1 MKLHPTQLT
10 IAKDK
15 TRFKVINCGRRW
27 GKTTLAVEI
36 IKLKALSKPRR
47 ICYIAPTYQQS
58 RDIAWEMLK
67 KELQPIIKD
76 TNESRLEL
84 KVETQKGEIS
94 HISLRGWEAIETL
107 RGQAFDLIVI
117 DEVASMRN
125 FWIGWQEVLRPT
137 LTDRQGSVIFIST
150 PKGFNHFYTLYNK
163 QDLDL
168 DYKSFHFTSYD
179 NPYNKKEEI
188 DKAKTEVADN
198 QFAQEYL
205 ADFRK
210 VEGLVYNLQDEC
222 RIESLDKKTKTEKRI
237 MGVDWGFRN
246 PAAIWVGYLKDKVW
260 ITVDVWKMTERTTAE
275 IIQVINNK
283 LKEHMITAVYP
294 DPAEP
299 DRIEECRRAGVPVY
313 EACKDIEGGVSYIQ
327 DLIKQKR
334 FKVCNNCPDF
344 LEEIDTY
351 QYPEMKDGKMPR
363 EAPEK
368 NNDHL
373 MDAMRYAIYS
383 SKDMGYKFEASPL
396 VLNYNE
402 NGNW

>member
-1 MKLHPTQLT
+1 MHKTQKL
-10 IAKDK
+10 IAQDK
-15 TRFKVINCGRRW
+15 TRFRILNCGRRW
-27 GKTTLAVEI
+27 GKTTLAVEE
-36 IKLKALSKPRR
+36 IKGRAIYKTAR
-47 ICYIAPTYQQS
+47 IAYIAPTYQQA
-58 RDIAWEMLK
+58 RDIAWAMLK
-67 KELQPIIKD
+67 KELQPIAINI
-76 TNESRLEL
+76 NESRLEITVTN
-84 KVETQKGEIS
+84 KKGESSLIA
-94 HISLRGWEAIETL
+94 LRGWEAIETL
-107 RGQAFDLIVI
+107 RGQQFDFLIL

-125 FWIGWQEVLRPT
+125 FWIGWNEVLRPT
-137 LTDRQGSVIFIST
+137 LTDTQGDAMFIST
-150 PKGFNHFYTLYNK
+150 PKGYNHFYTLFNK
-163 QDLDL
+163 QDLDK

-179 NPYNKKEEI
+179 NPHIIKAEI
-188 DKAKTEVADN
+188 DKAKTEVNDN
-198 QFAQEYL
+198 QFAQEYM

-222 RIESLDKKTKTEKRI
+222 RIEALDIKTRTEKRI

-246 PAAIWVGYLKDKVW
+246 PAAIWVGYYKDKVW
-260 ITVDVWKMTERTTAE
+260 FTVDTWKMTERTTAE

-283 LKEHMITAVYP
+283 LKEHTITAVYP

-351 QYPEMKDGKMPR
+351 QYPEMKDGRLPK

-396 VLNYNE
+396 INTYE
-402 NGNW
+402 SNW

>member
-188 DKAKTEVADN
+188 DKAKSEVNDN

-222 RIESLDKKTKTEKRI
+222 RIEALDKKTKTEKRI

-260 ITVDVWKMTERTTAE
+260 ITVDVWKMTERTTA
-275 IIQVINNK
+275 
-283 LKEHMITAVYP
+283 
-294 DPAEP
+294 
-299 DRIEECRRAGVPVY
+299 
-313 EACKDIEGGVSYIQ
+313 
-327 DLIKQKR
+327 
-334 FKVCNNCPDF
+334 
-344 LEEIDTY
+344 
-351 QYPEMKDGKMPR
+351 
-363 EAPEK
+363 
-368 NNDHL
+368 
-373 MDAMRYAIYS
+373 
-383 SKDMGYKFEASPL
+383 
-396 VLNYNE
+396 
-402 NGNW
+402 